1 MLAVTLVAASVAV
14 ATDLRW
20 RRIPNA
26 LTLATATLGMALAAF
41 GTSDLTPASALGGC
55 LAGLLLML
63 PGHLVGGTGAGDVK
77 LMAALGCVLGPQRIL
92 VAFLYSAIAG
102 GILAVFV
109 AVRRRR
115 LGQTIRS
122 ASRLV
127 VQPGETRRVI
137 ADEAA
142 GNRFPYGPAIAAGS
156 VLAALGL

>member
-1 MLAVTLVAASVAV
+1 VAVTLVAASVAV
-14 ATDLRW
+14 ATDLWW

-26 LTLATATLGMALAAF
+26 LTLATAALGIALAAL
-41 GTSDLTPASALGGC
+41 GQSGLTPASALGGC

-92 VAFLYSAIAG
+92 AAFLYSAVAG
-102 GILAVFV
+102 GIV
-109 AVRRRR
+109 ALFIATRRRR
-115 LGQTIRS
+115 LARTIRT

-127 VQPGETRRVI
+127 LQPGVTRKAV
-137 ADEAA
+137 EAEEA